1 MSEDIQKTKGT
12 TNNYKDDRGGA
23 ATIPSAVLGIVKDN
37 IDPTR
42 SGRIRVYLKRQETG
56 NENDAGS
63 WTTVSYMSP
72 FFGSTPN
79 TASSSAE
86 GDYVGNPH
94 SYGFWATPPDLGT
107 EVVCIF
113 LNGSSEF
120 GFYIGCIPKPGL
132 THMVPAIASSDKI
145 IANSSSEADSYG
157 GATRLPVGEI
167 NNANKKQD
175 NNSMLSNQPR
185 PIHSYQAAIM
195 NKQGLIR
202 DPDRGTI
209 GSSSSRETPS
219 RVFGISTPGRPIY
232 EGGYDDSSIADAVK
246 DESVSDKNFKVVGR
260 RGGHSIVMDDGDLT
274 GKDQLTR
281 IRTAAGHMIM
291 MNDSIQSLF
300 IIHANG
306 QSYIELGKEGTIDM
320 YASNSV
326 NIRTQGDLNLHA
338 DNNININA
346 KKDLNIA
353 AENIRLESS
362 KETTQFAGTTYKQ
375 QTKGNHT
382 VKVGASMSLAS
393 KGDGSL
399 AAGGAAFINGS
410 KVNLNTG
417 SASLTPE
424 DIKQQSLVAHTD
436 TLYDSKKGYA
446 AAPAKL
452 QSIVSRAPAH
462 SPWAAAGQG
471 VNVKTDMSADSQM
484 PAEPSPAA
492 KAVNASASPTPPSS
506 TSPAVSATAP
516 VGQSAS
522 NTVDKGTTS
531 SVVSQMSVNAA
542 AGPAK
547 DAVAKTAGVVESDGT
562 KIAAVGAMAMN
573 PSQLVA
579 AGNLK
584 PGADAVANKLIA
596 EGKSLTEAMPK
607 NMFTGKDGVKS
618 ISDFTKNIPA
628 QANAAT
634 ALLGQAEKALKA
646 TGLISGKESPTQT
659 AGLIMSAATAGID
672 KTMAFIKSAAGG
684 TGLAGGLNLDAK
696 GLGLKLSDSLSGA
709 AGSVK
714 DLISGGNFAANMS
727 DKVNGVLGGIPNI
740 ADSLKGAAAGAFD
753 KVTASFKSLG
763 APGVPL
769 NLTAIKAKVAEE
781 AAAVEEALTKPST
794 PGTDFSLKS
803 LTDKATSA
811 LGIKSDMSLTGALT
825 AAGAAVKTA
834 TGGKIDPTAAIK
846 MGNTA
851 ISALQK
857 SFTTDPSGLGNL
869 PGGAGAVSSS
879 INLNAS
885 MKSIAG
891 DISSGLSSAAASVSG
906 MASKIASGSFDTP
919 GLPSVPG
926 LQNIPGSA
934 SLTASLNSI
943 TGGLGTSM
951 GSLDDVVKGLKSKL
965 GSAGGGIQAL
975 ASTGLSPSALAQ
987 LNSSIN
993 SMGAGGPVDVK
1004 LPTVATDSFDFSK
1017 MKDQAKALLG
1027 NPKIPSIPFGSTNA
1041 GVVTS
1046 FNSANL
1052 QKVDRL
1058 VAEANTESDKATD
1071 LRDAYNLAK
1080 QVSGPDSA
1088 AATSAYDA
1096 WQTSSKKVASLHQEI
1111 SDMSVS

>member
-42 SGRIRVYLKRQETG
+42 AGRIRVYLKRQETG
-56 NENDAGS
+56 NENDAAS

-175 NNSMLSNQPR
+175 NNSMLTNQPR
-185 PIHSYQAAIM
+185 PIHSYQAAIL
-195 NKQGLIR
+195 NKQGLVR

-209 GSSSSRETPS
+209 SSSSSRETPS

-246 DESVSDKNFKVVGR
+246 DASVSDKNFKVVGR

-362 KETTQFAGTTYKQ
+362 KETTQFAGTTFKQ

-382 VKVGASMSLAS
+382 VKVGAGLSLAS

-424 DIKQQSLVAHTD
+424 DIAQQPLIAHTD

-471 VNVKTDMSADSQM
+471 VNVSTDMSADSQL
-484 PAEPSPAA
+484 PAAPSPAA
-492 KAVNASASPTPPSS
+492 KAVNAAAAPTPSTPTSS
-506 TSPAVSATAP
+506 SVAATAP
-516 VGQSAS
+516 VSSQAPSSG
-522 NTVDKGTTS
+522 VDKATNST
-531 SVVSQMSVNAA
+531 VVSQMSVNAA
-542 AGPAK
+542 AGAAK
-547 DAVAKTAGVVESDGT
+547 DAVAKTAGVVEVAGT
-562 KIAAVGAMAMN
+562 KIASIGAMAMN
-573 PSQLVA
+573 PTQMVE
-579 AGNLK
+579 AGVLK
-584 PGADAVANKLIA
+584 PGADTIANKLVA
-596 EGKSLTEAMPK
+596 AGKSLTQALPT
-607 NMFTGKDGVKS
+607 NMFTGKDGIKS
-618 ISDFTKNIPA
+618 VGDFAKNITA
-628 QANAAT
+628 QAGAAT
-634 ALLGQAEKALKA
+634 ELLGKAEKALKA

-659 AGLIMSAATAGID
+659 AGLILSAATAGID

-684 TGLAGGLNLDAK
+684 TSAISGLNLDPKA
-696 GLGLKLSDSLSGA
+696 LGLKLSDSLSSA

-714 DLISGGNFAANMS
+714 DLISGGNFAASMA
-727 DKVNGVLGGIPNI
+727 DKANGVLGGIPNI

-781 AAAVEEALTKPST
+781 AAALEAAVTKPS
-794 PGTDFSLKS
+794 TDFSLKS

-811 LGIKSDMSLTGALT
+811 LGIKSDMSLTSALT

-851 ISALQK
+851 ISALSK
-857 SFTTDPSGLGNL
+857 SFGSDPSGIGNL
-869 PGGAGAVSSS
+869 PGGASAVSSS

-885 MKSIAG
+885 MKSMAG

-919 GLPSVPG
+919 GMPSVPG
-926 LQNIPGSA
+926 LQNIPGSG
-934 SLTASLNSI
+934 SLTASINGI
-943 TGGLGTSM
+943 TGGLSKSM
-951 GSLDDVVKGLKSKL
+951 GGLSDAVNGLKSKL
-965 GSAGGGIQAL
+965 GAAGGGLQAL
-975 ASTGLSPSALAQ
+975 ASTGLSASALAQ

-993 SMGAGGPVDVK
+993 SMGAGGPVSVK
-1004 LPTVATDSFDFSK
+1004 LPTVAADSFDFSK
-1017 MKDQAKALLG
+1017 MKAQAAALLG

-1046 FNSANL
+1046 FNSENL
-1052 QKVDRL
+1052 QKVDKL
-1058 VAEANTESDKATD
+1058 VADINAETDKQTD
-1071 LRDAYNLAK
+1071 LRNAYNSSK
-1080 QVSGPDSA
+1080 ETSGPDSDVTA
-1088 AATSAYDA
+1088 VAYTA
-1096 WQTSSKKVASLHQEI
+1096 WQDSSKKVASLTKELG
-1111 SDMSVS
+1111 DMSA

>member
-1 MSEDIQKTKGT
+1 MSDDIQKTTGT
-12 TNNYKDDRGGA
+12 TKNYKDDRGGA
-23 ATIPSAVLGIVKDN
+23 ALIPSAVLGIVKDN

-42 SGRIRVYLKRQETG
+42 AGRIKVYLRRQETG
-56 NENDAGS
+56 NENDPGS
-63 WTTVSYMSP
+63 WTTVSYLSP

-79 TASSSAE
+79 TASSNAE

-107 EVVCIF
+107 EVVCVF
-113 LNGSSEF
+113 LNGSTEF
-120 GFYIGCIPKPGL
+120 GFYIGCVPKPGM

-145 IANSSSEADSYG
+145 IANNSGETDSYG

-175 NNSMLSNQPR
+175 NNSMLTSQPR
-185 PIHSYQAAIM
+185 PIHSYQAAIL

-209 GSSSSRETPS
+209 SSSSARETPS

-232 EGGYDDSSIADAVK
+232 EGGYDDSTIADAVK
-246 DESVSDKNFKVVGR
+246 DESVPDKNFRVVGR
-260 RGGHSIVMDDGDLT
+260 RGGHTLVMDDGDLT

-281 IRTAAGHMIM
+281 IRTAGGHMIM

-306 QSYIELGKEGTIDM
+306 QSWIELGKEGTIDM

-362 KETTQFAGTTYKQ
+362 KETTQFAGTTFKQ
-375 QTKGNHT
+375 QTTGNHT
-382 VKVGASMSLAS
+382 VKVGAGLSLAS

-424 DIKQQSLVAHTD
+424 DVKQQTLIAHTD

-471 VNVKTDMSADSQM
+471 VNVKTDMSAEAAM
-484 PAEPSPAA
+484 PSEPSPAA
-492 KAVNASASPTPPSS
+492 KAVNAAAAPTPATPTSS
-506 TSPAVSATAP
+506 SVAATAP
-516 VGQSAS
+516 VSAQAPS
-522 NTVDKGTTS
+522 SGVDKATNST
-531 SVVSQMSVNAA
+531 VVSQMSVNAA
-542 AGPAK
+542 AGAAK
-547 DAVAKTAGVVESDGT
+547 DAVAKTAGVVEVAGT
-562 KIAAVGAMAMN
+562 KIASVGAMAMN
-573 PSQLVA
+573 PTQMVE
-579 AGNLK
+579 AGVLK
-584 PGADAVANKLIA
+584 PGADTIANKLVA
-596 EGKSLTEAMPK
+596 EGKSLTQAIPT

-618 ISDFTKNIPA
+618 VGDFAKNVTA
-628 QANAAT
+628 QAGAAT
-634 ALLGQAEKALKA
+634 ALLGKAEKALKA

-659 AGLIMSAATAGID
+659 AGLILSAATAGID

-684 TGLAGGLNLDAK
+684 TSGASGLNLDPKA
-696 GLGLKLSDSLSGA
+696 LGLKLTDSLSSA

-714 DLISGGNFAANMS
+714 DLISGGNFAASMS
-727 DKVNGVLGGIPNI
+727 DKANGVLGGIPNI
-740 ADSLKGAAAGAFD
+740 ADSLKGAASGAFD
-753 KVTASFKSLG
+753 KVTSAFKSLG
-763 APGVPL
+763 SPGVPL
-769 NLTAIKAKVAEE
+769 NLTAIKAKVSEE
-781 AAAVEEALTKPST
+781 AAAAEEALSKPSA
-794 PGTDFSLKS
+794 DFSLKS

-851 ISALQK
+851 ISALSK
-857 SFTTDPSGLGNL
+857 SFGSDPSGIGNL
-869 PGGAGAVSSS
+869 PGGASAVSSS

-885 MKSIAG
+885 MKSMAG
-891 DISSGLSSAAASVSG
+891 DISSGISSAAASVSG

-919 GLPSVPG
+919 GMPSVPG
-926 LQNIPGSA
+926 LQNIPGSG
-934 SLTASLNSI
+934 SLTASINGI
-943 TGGLGTSM
+943 TGGLGKSM
-951 GSLDDVVKGLKSKL
+951 GGLSDAVNGLKSKL
-965 GSAGGGIQAL
+965 GSAGGGLQAL
-975 ASTGLSPSALAQ
+975 ASTGLSASALAQ

-993 SMGAGGPVDVK
+993 SMGAGGPVSVK
-1004 LPTVATDSFDFSK
+1004 LPTVAADSFDFSK
-1017 MKDQAKALLG
+1017 MKAQAASLLG

-1052 QKVDRL
+1052 QKVDKL
-1058 VAEANTESDKATD
+1058 VADINAETDKQTE
-1071 LRDAYNLAK
+1071 LRNAYNSSK
-1080 QVSGPDSA
+1080 ETSGPDSD
-1088 AATSAYDA
+1088 ATASAYTA
-1096 WQTSSKKVASLHQEI
+1096 WQESSKKVASLNKELG
-1111 SDMSVS
+1111 DMSA